1 MINNRFNVVYHLLCV
16 CKNKINN
23 MKIRKFNE
31 NISFNLVEPKRLVY
45 FDLFPLL
52 RGLENIRPGI
62 KDRVWDFLC
71 DEKDISFRPIK
82 GRILNINLYYFGI
95 GDEYPTK
102 YLNEYPDDLEHS
114 KKTFPL
120 SYIDG
125 NIEKELRLDFNL
137 IISKYDEYIDD
148 IGSFSVMLDW

>member
-1 MINNRFNVVYHLLCV
+1 MCN
-16 CKNKINN
+16 KNKILN

-31 NISFNLVEPKRLVY
+31 NISFDLVEPKRITY
-45 FDLFPLL
+45 FELFPLL
-52 RGLENIRPGI
+52 RGLEKIRPGI
-62 KDRVWDFLC
+62 KDRVWKFLC
-71 DEKDISFRPIK
+71 DENDISFKPIK

-102 YLNEYPDDLEHS
+102 YLSEYPEDLEHS

-125 NIEKELRLDFNL
+125 NKEKELRLDFNL
-137 IISKYDEYIDD
+137 IISKYDGYIED
-148 IGSFSVMLDW
+148 IGSFSVMVDW

>member
-1 MINNRFNVVYHLLCV
+1 
-16 CKNKINN
+16 

-31 NISFNLVEPKRLVY
+31 DKSFNLVEPKRLVY

-52 RGLENIRPGI
+52 RGLEVIRPGI
-62 KDRVWDFLC
+62 KERVWKFLC

-102 YLNEYPDDLEHS
+102 YLKEYPDELNHS

-120 SYIDG
+120 SYVDG
-125 NIEKELRLDFNL
+125 IKKELRLDFNL
-137 IISKYDEYIDD
+137 IISKYEDHIEDL
-148 IGSFSVMLDW
+148 GSFSVMIDW

>member
-1 MINNRFNVVYHLLCV
+1 MRNLL
-16 CKNKINN
+16 
-23 MKIRKFNE
+23 
-31 NISFNLVEPKRLVY
+31 EPRSLVY

-52 RGLENIRPGI
+52 EGLEGIRFGI
-62 KDRVWDFLC
+62 KERVWNFLC
-71 DEKDISFRPIK
+71 DEVDVSFKPIK

-102 YLNEYPDDLEHS
+102 YLKEYPDELYHS

-125 NIEKELRLDFNL
+125 NVEKELRLDFNL
-137 IISKYDEYIDD
+137 ILSEYDDYIED
-148 IGSFSVMLDW
+148 IGSFSVMVNW

>member
-1 MINNRFNVVYHLLCV
+1 
-16 CKNKINN
+16 

-31 NISFNLVEPKRLVY
+31 DKSFNLVEPKRLVY

-52 RGLENIRPGI
+52 RGLEGIRPGI
-62 KDRVWDFLC
+62 KERVWKFLC

-102 YLNEYPDDLEHS
+102 YLKEYPDELNHS

-120 SYIDG
+120 SYVDG
-125 NIEKELRLDFNL
+125 IKKELRLDFNL
-137 IISKYDEYIDD
+137 IISKYEDHIEDL
-148 IGSFSVMLDW
+148 GSFSVMIDW